1 MVWSVLFLEEAV
13 SVRVLCFMCLLL
25 SVMCQARRLINLA
38 FNSWL
43 ETAWPT
49 QAVKL

>member
-1 MVWSVLFLEEAV
+1 MGLNVLLLEEAV
-13 SVRVLCFMCLLL
+13 SVWVICFMYLLL
-25 SVMCQARRLINLA
+25 GVMCHVRGLISLA

-43 ETAWPT
+43 ELARPT